1 MAEPTSLARQAPDE
15 PAVDGEQPSPGGE
28 GELRERVRQLE
39 QALASHVVVDQA
51 RGVLMALT
59 RCTPEEA
66 WDMLVR
72 ISQHANVKARLVAE
86 AVVTA
91 TQGGEVP
98 PGVSRH
104 LKKALKQG
112 KDRPDRP
119 GHANASQR

>member
-1 MAEPTSLARQAPDE
+1 
-15 PAVDGEQPSPGGE
+15 
-28 GELRERVRQLE
+28 
-39 QALASHVVVDQA
+39 
-51 RGVLMALT
+51 MALT

>member
-1 MAEPTSLARQAPDE
+1 MAEPTSLARQAPDA
-15 PAVDGEQPSPGGE
+15 PAVGGEQPSPGSE

-66 WDMLVR
+66 WDILVR
-72 ISQHANVKARLVAE
+72 ISQHSNVKARLVAG

-91 TQGGEVP
+91 AQGGEVP
-98 PGVSRH
+98 PVVSRH

-112 KDRPDRP
+112 RDRPDGR
-119 GHANASQR
+119 